1 MGKKKATVKETYRA
15 ITIRDLMEMV
25 AMDPKSFPKGLDTVI
40 TTGDFEGNYQHQL
53 HEMMTDGG
61 KSLFLGYE
69 MHEGFA
75 E

>member
-1 MGKKKATVKETYRA
+1 
-15 ITIRDLMEMV
+15 
-25 AMDPKSFPKGLDTVI
+25 MDPKSFPKGLDTVI